1 VDIIGSQQIP
11 ASRQQV
17 WDALND
23 PEVLKAC
30 IRGCESL
37 ERTGPNGFSA
47 TVAMRVGPI
56 KAVFRG
62 EGTLGDIEPLH
73 SYVITGEGKGGV
85 AGFAKGK
92 ARVTLADDADGT
104 LLSYTV
110 EANLGGKLAQ
120 LGSRLID
127 SVARKEADA
136 FFNAFREVAARDKT
150 VSDEGATDLSQPA

>member
-1 VDIIGSQQIP
+1 MDIIGSQRIP

-23 PEVLKAC
+23 PEILKAC
-30 IRGCESL
+30 IRGCESF
-37 ERTGPNGFSA
+37 ERNGPDGFSA
-47 TVAMRVGPI
+47 TVTMRVGPI

-62 EGTLGDIEPLH
+62 EVTLSDIEPLH

-92 ARVTLADDADGT
+92 AKVTLADDADET
-104 LLSYTV
+104 ILSYTV
-110 EANLGGKLAQ
+110 EASLGGKLAQ

-136 FFNAFREVAARDKT
+136 FFSAFTEAAARDRT
-150 VSDEGATDLSQPA
+150 VSTEDVSGSSQST

>member
-1 VDIIGSQQIP
+1 MDIVGSQRIP

-23 PEVLKAC
+23 PEILKEC
-30 IRGCESL
+30 IRGCESF
-37 ERTGPNGFSA
+37 ERNGPDGFLA

-62 EGTLGDIEPLH
+62 EVTLSDIELLH
-73 SYVITGEGKGGV
+73 SYVISGEGKGGV
-85 AGFAKGK
+85 AGFARGK
-92 ARVTLADDADGT
+92 AKVTLTDEADET

-110 EANLGGKLAQ
+110 EASLGGKLAQ

-136 FFNAFREVAARDKT
+136 FFSVFKEAAARDRT
-150 VSDEGATDLSQPA
+150 ISREDVSESS

>member
-62 EGTLGDIEPLH
+62 EVTLGDIEPLH

-110 EANLGGKLAQ
+110 EQSRRQAGP

-127 SVARKEADA
+127 SVACEGGRLLLS
-136 FFNAFREVAARDKT
+136 NAVLGMAARDKT
-150 VSDEGATDLSQPA
+150 VSDECEEIFQTA